1 MRAYLSAAILFI
13 LMSGQLHAQNY
24 PVYNA
29 YFVNPYLYNPAAVGT
44 SQAFLFL
51 HHRQQWTNVEG
62 APQLSAIS
70 YNTLIDQSRSG
81 YGIKLS
87 SYKRGLLNTTDVSLS
102 YAYSVPLSQNNYLSF
117 GLSAGAIS
125 NSVDFKKATNP
136 NDPALT
142 AETANGIQPAANFGI
157 LLQSSSGLNFGIVLP
172 QLFSPAFAAP
182 SFSGTSFSPLDNVIG
197 TLGYKKI
204 VESKLVRK
212 NVKGAKKTTK
222 TDAQVAP
229 LELYFTYK
237 YAKAGNNQFE
247 ALGKLN
253 LSDNFWVAAGYR
265 QDYGL
270 LAHTGLNF
278 NKFMIGYSFELA
290 NQPEAGFSSGSH
302 EIFLGL
308 KIGQPKKFKKAV
320 TVLRSALKSNIEQQH
335 QARFRHKEEIEST
348 DSEANKKATKQHYI
362 VVASFADFAKADTY
376 KTKLT
381 AEKYNADVFYNK
393 NDRKYYVYVFT
404 TTKLS
409 DAHDELKNLKTQ
421 SNLKTARILTI
432 EIIQEN

>member
-1 MRAYLSAAILFI
+1 MRAYISAAILFV
-13 LMSGQLHAQNY
+13 LLNGQLYAQNY

-29 YFVNPYLYNPAAVGT
+29 YFVNPYLYNPAAAGT

-51 HHRQQWTNVEG
+51 HYRQQWVNVEG
-62 APQLSAIS
+62 APQLYALS
-70 YNTLIDQSRSG
+70 YNTLIDQSRAG
-81 YGIKLS
+81 YGIKIS
-87 SYKRGLLNTTDVSLS
+87 SYKRGLFNTTDLSLS
-102 YAYSVPLSQNNYLSF
+102 YAYSIPLSQNNYLSF

-125 NSVDFKKATNP
+125 NTVDFKKATNP

-142 AETANGIQPAANFGI
+142 AEAANNLQPAANFGI
-157 LLQSSSGLNFGIVLP
+157 LLQSSSGLNFGIALP
-172 QLFSPAFAAP
+172 QLFSPAFATA
-182 SFSGTSFSPLDNVIG
+182 SFNGTGVSPFDNIIG
-197 TLGYKKI
+197 TLGYKKV

-212 NVKGAKKTTK
+212 KVKGAKKTIK
-222 TDAQVAP
+222 SGGGVAP

-237 YAKAGNNQFE
+237 YAQAGNNQFE

-270 LAHTGLNF
+270 LAHTGLNV

-302 EIFLGL
+302 EIFLGF
-308 KIGQPKKFKKAV
+308 KIGQPKKFKKVV
-320 TVLRSALKSNIEQQH
+320 TVLRSTLKSNIEQQH

-348 DSEANKKATKQHYI
+348 EPESNKKATKQHYI
-362 VVASFADFAKADTY
+362 IVASFADFAKADTY

-381 AEKYNADVFYNK
+381 ADKYNAEVLYNK
-393 NDRKYYVYVFT
+393 KDRKYYVYVFT

-421 SNLKTARILTI
+421 SNLKTARILTL
-432 EIIQEN
+432 EITEEK